1 MCWVT
6 LGTWRMRCPTVELN
20 GQAAGSSRAPPF
32 PLDAT
37 AADTAQHHY
46 IGSPRPP
53 EHSKPS
59 SLEDQYNELGN
70 PLPDSP
76 NASVELSA
84 AAPLS
89 PKAPVV
95 MPSLQQA
102 ASQSEASSRG
112 RKKFEAALATQK
124 EDQKAEQTQEEE
136 RPTVRSLS
144 PVFAPRPHGCP
155 VRHNLRQGEGPSSGD
170 SEDSEMRRWSGFPER
185 RVIVGRARHTPTQS
199 FSEEDMPPLEFSQN
213 VRLQMGTSLL
223 RTQVRGGYQPPLQNS
238 ENVRASASQEQAPPV
253 DEDPPT
259 DAFTRGQ

>member
-1 MCWVT
+1 M
-6 LGTWRMRCPTVELN
+6 
-20 GQAAGSSRAPPF
+20 
-32 PLDAT
+32 

-112 RKKFEAALATQK
+112 RKKFEAAQQHWLHKRKTK
-124 EDQKAEQTQEEE
+124 
-136 RPTVRSLS
+136 RLS
-144 PVFAPRPHGCP
+144 KPKRKNVLPFA
-155 VRHNLRQGEGPSSGD
+155 VSVLS
-170 SEDSEMRRWSGFPER
+170 
-185 RVIVGRARHTPTQS
+185 
-199 FSEEDMPPLEFSQN
+199 
-213 VRLQMGTSLL
+213 SLL
-223 RTQVRGGYQPPLQNS
+223 DLTVALLGIIFAKGKDHPAETVKTPK
-238 ENVRASASQEQAPPV
+238 
-253 DEDPPT
+253 
-259 DAFTRGQ
+259 